1 MFDSKWEAERYGQ
14 LVMLQR
20 ANQIRD
26 LVTQVK
32 FDIKINNEK
41 ICTYIADFTYYEKN
55 KDGVEEFIVEDA
67 KGLETAVF
75 RLKKKLMKAVN
86 NIEIKISKK

>member
-1 MFDSKWEAERYGQ
+1 MFDSKREAERCGQ

-41 ICTYIADFTYYEKN
+41 ICTYVADFTYYEKN
-55 KDGVEEFIVEDA
+55 KDGVEEFIPEDRDW
-67 KGLETAVF
+67 ETKS
-75 RLKKKLMKAVN
+75 R
-86 NIEIKISKK
+86 I